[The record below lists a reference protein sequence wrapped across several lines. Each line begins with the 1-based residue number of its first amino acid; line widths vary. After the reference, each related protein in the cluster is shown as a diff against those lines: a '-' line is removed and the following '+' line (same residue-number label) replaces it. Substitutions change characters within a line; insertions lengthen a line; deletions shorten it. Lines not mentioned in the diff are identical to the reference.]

1 MDFTKYSKVVLLLV
15 GIAFCGVWL
24 MMMLFP
30 ESWGWEP
37 HQPEY
42 EQMIM
47 GVYAVLGVF
56 LLMASRNPEKHLS
69 LIWFTAFSSLVHALI
84 MTVQVYNDMDAERAN
99 LGGDIPA
106 LYLIFILLALTTPK
120 RLT

>member
-1 MDFTKYSKVVLLLV
+1 MDFTKYSKYVLILTGL
-15 GIAFCGVWL
+15 AFVSLFL
-24 MMMLFP
+24 MMSLFP
-30 ESWGWEP
+30 AAWTWEP
-37 HQPEY
+37 RQPEY

-56 LLMASRNPEKHLS
+56 MFIASRAPEKHLS
-69 LIWFTAFSSLVHALI
+69 LIWFTAFSTFIHALI
-84 MTVQVYNDMDAERAN
+84 MTAQAFNDPTEQAN
-99 LGGDIPA
+99 FAGDIPA